1 MCEIKLP
8 DSIEHEIFIKSEY
21 LKRHF
26 ENNADPKMISW
37 LEEECFSPLKIFS
50 EDILW
55 KIIIIRENNIKK
67 NSNAENWM

>member
-37 LEEECFSPLKIFS
+37 LERSGFGKL
-50 EDILW
+50 D
-55 KIIIIRENNIKK
+55 RELR
-67 NSNAENWM
+67 WT

>member
-37 LEEECFSPLKIFS
+37 LEEECFSPLKYFQRTFCGK
-50 EDILW
+50 LLLL
-55 KIIIIRENNIKK
+55 EN
-67 NSNAENWM
+67 A